1 MRLTLFLLLAPLA
14 LCRAQEVY
22 DVDSLWRVYKSS
34 PADTNKVRLLISIGQ
49 QYENNNPDSALKIY
63 EEALKLSTALDYKR
77 GIISYYT
84 NATYVYNIQ
93 GRQDTSLL
101 LNLKSVEIAR
111 ELGDPERLA
120 ACLAN
125 VGAAL
130 TGLGRPDEAIQY
142 YLEAL
147 TFLKKT
153 NDKQRL
159 ALMYGNLN
167 KVYVD
172 IHQFDKAIE
181 VGNEGLKLSRELNN
195 DYVTIHNLINLAV
208 AHNSL
213 RETDK
218 ALTLLKEARERCINA
233 HHDYGLVTVLLNTS
247 DAYIKRGNYSSL
259 KAPLE
264 EALPIA
270 RRLGDIDSEIII
282 LRGLGIH
289 HFNMSKPA
297 VAESFALQSL
307 NLATKSTS
315 HVHMQKAFNL
325 LAEIATLQKDFVKRH
340 LYAEKA
346 DSLDNVIR
354 SDEARKQIRELE
366 AKYKSE
372 EQLRQIDQLTLETKL
387 AALDLQRSRLITYI
401 LIGSLLS
408 VLIIAFLGRRG
419 YQQRKKIFEKE
430 NELNQRKIEQLNQE
444 KQLTA
449 AQAMLRGQEEER
461 TRLARDLHDGIGGLL
476 SGVKFSFS
484 NFQKNM
490 ILDNE
495 HVLLFERSLNMLD
508 HSIAELRRVAH
519 NMMPDVLVQFGLSE
533 ALKSYCNNI
542 NQSGIMHVDFQ
553 SLHMDERLAGE
564 NEIVVYRIAQELITN
579 ALRHSGANHLVVQ
592 LSRHDNE
599 ISLTVEDNGKG
610 MDVNANRNG
619 SGLKNIRSRV
629 DYLKGKIHIE
639 SSEKGTSVFIQF
651 NQ

>member
-1 MRLTLFLLLAPLA
+1 MRLTLLLLLAPLA
-14 LCRAQEVY
+14 LCRAQDVY
-22 DVDSLWRVYKSS
+22 DVDSLWRVYKNS
-34 PADTNKVRLLISIGQ
+34 PADTNKVKLLISIGQ
-49 QYENNNPDSALKIY
+49 QYENNNPDSALRIY
-63 EEALKLSTALDYKR
+63 EEALRLSTSLNYKR

-101 LNLKSVEIAR
+101 LNLRSVDIAR

-125 VGAAL
+125 VGVAL
-130 TGLGRPDEAIQY
+130 SGLGRAQEAVPY

-147 TFLKKT
+147 TFLEKT
-153 NDKQRL
+153 GDKQRL

-167 KVYVD
+167 KVYLD
-172 IHQFDKAIE
+172 IQQFDKAVE
-181 VGNEGLKLSRELNN
+181 VGNEGLKLSREINN
-195 DYVTIHNLINLAV
+195 DYIIIHNLINLAV
-208 AHNSL
+208 THNSL
-213 RETDK
+213 RDTDK

-233 HHDYGLVTVLLNTS
+233 NHDYGLVTVLLNTS
-247 DAYIKRGNYSSL
+247 DSYIKQGNYPAL
-259 KAPLE
+259 RAPLE

-289 HFNMSKPA
+289 NLNMSNPD
-297 VAESFALQSL
+297 VAESFAQKSL
-307 NLATKSTS
+307 ALAIKKNNQIDI
-315 HVHMQKAFNL
+315 QKAFHL
-325 LAEIATLQKDFVKRH
+325 LAEIAILQKDFVKRH
-340 LYAEKA
+340 RYAEKG
-346 DSLDNVIR
+346 DSLENVIR
-354 SDEARKQIRELE
+354 MDEARKQIRELE

-372 EQLRQIDQLTLETKL
+372 EQMRQIDQLTLETKL

-408 VLIIAFLGRRG
+408 VLTIAFLGRRG

-430 NELNQRKIEQLNQE
+430 SELNQRKIEQLNQE
-444 KQLTA
+444 KQLLA

-484 NFQKNM
+484 NFQRNM

-508 HSIAELRRVAH
+508 HSITELRRVAH
-519 NMMPDVLVQFGLSE
+519 NMMPDVLVQFGLAE

-553 SLHMDERLAGE
+553 SLHMDDRLSGE
-564 NEIVVYRIAQELITN
+564 TEIVVYRIAQELITN

-592 LSRHDNE
+592 LARHENE

-610 MDVNANRNG
+610 MDVNANRDG

-629 DYLKGKIHIE
+629 DYLKGKLHIE
-639 SSEKGTSVFIQF
+639 SSDKGTSVFIQF